1 LFVPSQQSYD
11 HLLLMTEHIPTPV
24 RGSARKQAVHWIVRL
39 QSGAVTG
46 DDRRAFDAWLEAQP
60 EHKREFEQVSKMWTT
75 LDDARSLLSEEIDK
89 AEVLWAD
96 HAVNRR
102 SAFRWWWTRAAS
114 VGSVLALLLATVWWW
129 TSQPETV
136 FYETAKGA
144 QRLETLTDGST
155 VTLNT
160 DTKLTVQMSR
170 GERLIRLE
178 RGEAWFTVSH
188 DEQRPFTVQA
198 ANGTIRDIGTQF
210 IVAKS
215 ARDVMISVWEGL
227 VEVDAHA
234 PDGSSSASH
243 RVTLHGGQQLSYGI
257 DGRLSAVVAFDQ
269 STVGSWREGKLIFRS
284 QPLKQVLAEVA
295 RYGTEDI
302 RLLDPSLDAF
312 PVSGVFNIQDIEQ
325 AMHTLQASLPIRV
338 QRVHDHLIIVERAP
352 ASMSRR

>member
-1 LFVPSQQSYD
+1 
-11 HLLLMTEHIPTPV
+11 MTEHIPTPV
-24 RGSARKQAVHWIVRL
+24 PGSAREQAVRWIVRL

-46 DDRRAFDAWLEAQP
+46 DDRRAFDAWLAAQP
-60 EHKREFEQVSKMWTT
+60 EHRSEFEQVSKMWTT

-89 AEVLWAD
+89 SEVLWAH
-96 HAVNRR
+96 HAAHRQ
-102 SAFRWWWTRAAS
+102 SASRWLWWTRAAT
-114 VGSVLALLLATVWWW
+114 VGSVLALLLATAWWW
-129 TSQPETV
+129 TGLPETV
-136 FYETAKGA
+136 LYETAKGA
-144 QRLETLTDGST
+144 PRQETLADGSI

-170 GERLIRLE
+170 AERLIRLE

-188 DEQRPFTVQA
+188 DERRPFTVQA
-198 ANGTIRDIGTQF
+198 ANGRIRDIGTQF
-210 IVAKS
+210 IVTKS
-215 ARDVMISVWEGL
+215 ALDVQVSVWEGL

-234 PDGSSSASH
+234 TDGAPSH
-243 RVTLHGGQQLSYGI
+243 PVTLHGGQQLSYGT
-257 DGRLSAVVAFDQ
+257 DGRLSGVVAFDQ

-338 QRVHDHLIIVERAP
+338 RRVHDHLIIVERAP